1 MTTESPGVRSTGVA
15 RAPGGLRQTFPRP
28 SRTYQISSTV
38 RWAIGRET
46 QAGPSRTSQRLARV
60 APCSLIAKSRISE
73 PSGAIVSGRFAAR
86 PKGGGMVMASPTGV
100 TVRRHRTGKSSVPL
114 PFSCRDRARPAER
127 SRSRCGCYTRRSERP
142 AKEDAAT
149 SFLSWRPRLEVNP
162 ALALSRWALPGS
174 MFLGSFSWS
183 FVYVSLPFY
192 IHDMSPYDAATT
204 LRWTGWILGISPL
217 ITVVT
222 APISGRLAHGRDP
235 KHGFVAVQG
244 LQGLGFL
251 FMALARTLP
260 QMLFARALLGL
271 MGAVSTFAFIMV
283 GRAKGDVRREI
294 AALQSS
300 MTLGQVL
307 GPPVG
312 AVFAARLG
320 FRLSFIIA
328 AAMLVACSLMVV
340 WGVPAA
346 AATEVASPRRGRISV
361 REMSLASVLVMAASI
376 QVFFLIA
383 ILPQVLPPLGIAAE
397 STLEVGGLVLFA
409 SGIATALGSV
419 ATPRLADLVGERRAV
434 LWALTAASLAMAAL
448 ALAGNVWTFS
458 VVRVVQMLCI
468 API

>member
-1 MTTESPGVRSTGVA
+1 
-15 RAPGGLRQTFPRP
+15 
-28 SRTYQISSTV
+28 
-38 RWAIGRET
+38 
-46 QAGPSRTSQRLARV
+46 
-60 APCSLIAKSRISE
+60 
-73 PSGAIVSGRFAAR
+73 
-86 PKGGGMVMASPTGV
+86 
-100 TVRRHRTGKSSVPL
+100 
-114 PFSCRDRARPAER
+114 
-127 SRSRCGCYTRRSERP
+127 
-142 AKEDAAT
+142 
-149 SFLSWRPRLEVNP
+149 
-162 ALALSRWALPGS
+162 
-174 MFLGSFSWS
+174 MFLGTFAWS
-183 FVYVSLPFY
+183 FVQVSLPFY
-192 IHDMSPYDAATT
+192 IHAMSPFDEAST
-204 LRWTGWILGISPL
+204 LRWTGWILGISSL
-217 ITVVT
+217 ITMIT

-328 AAMLVACSLMVV
+328 AVMLVACSLMVV

-346 AATEVASPRRGRISV
+346 GATEVASPRRGRISV

-468 API
+468 APIFPLSVAAIASRASGQAIGLLNSARIGASFLGPVMATTLLTWLSPGAVYLVLAALGLAAVPLVIRLAERPGGRDVSPA